1 MINALR
7 FLKFVPLCRL
17 LATHHFPFN
26 TLFLGITVIWSS
38 WMSRRMEATHLTVSY
53 RVKALEPG
61 MMPFSYSPSV
71 APMPVRRAGMGE
83 GGKCWRRGASG
94 TYCRTCINTSRPEQP
109 KILAVFIYHALLAR
123 VFLNLPKRAYIYAP
137 NSPPVVIQAQR
148 SCPLGL
154 LVCVIAFRDSDKTW
168 SLLSLSARL
177 VHNSDI
183 RRMWYYCNL
192 VLSHGGAGLD
202 VHSMIVTQTTG
213 NSSLTK

>member
-1 MINALR
+1 
-7 FLKFVPLCRL
+7 
-17 LATHHFPFN
+17 
-26 TLFLGITVIWSS
+26 
-38 WMSRRMEATHLTVSY
+38 
-53 RVKALEPG
+53 
-61 MMPFSYSPSV
+61 
-71 APMPVRRAGMGE
+71 MPVRRAGMGK

-94 TYCRTCINTSRPEQP
+94 TYCRAYINTNRPEQP

-148 SCPLGL
+148 SCSLGL
-154 LVCVIAFRDSDKTW
+154 LVCVIAFRDSDKG
-168 SLLSLSARL
+168 LLSLSARL

-202 VHSMIVTQTTG
+202 VHSMIVTRTTG